1 MSDQCELKLNL
12 IENEPF
18 EMIEHNLSQISNIE
32 GSDNV
37 GIGNVTYS
45 TQSRKVLQL
54 LFYMYMLLFTSDIL
68 TIIMFVKLKIIF
80 YFNNLFNNYYIL
92 IL

>member
-32 GSDNV
+32 GSDHV

-54 LFYMYMLLFTSDIL
+54 IFYMYMLLFTSDIL
-68 TIIMFVKLKIIF
+68 TIIMFV
-80 YFNNLFNNYYIL
+80 
-92 IL
+92 